1 MEPLAVEI
9 LMYKPLP
16 QITEALEDLEA
27 QRKRTRDPQRRQRL
41 HLLVLLRAGEVQNR
55 QEAATH
61 LAVHRN
67 TIARWLTAYQRGG
80 LAQLLTVEA
89 PGAKPE
95 QRTLSPAVLEILQER
110 LAGEGFSSY
119 GEPGIAGTSAQ
130 YPPSSASCTTTWSF
144 MEPPPGC
151 ISRVPLAKERCIIPF
166 ILIVSA

>member
-1 MEPLAVEI
+1 
-9 LMYKPLP
+9 MYKALP

-119 GEPGIAGTSAQ
+119 GEVQRWLAEAHGVVVPYPTLHKLVRYRLGAKLKRARPVHAKKTAPMPLPFPSGSA
-130 YPPSSASCTTTWSF
+130 ASL
-144 MEPPPGC
+144 M
-151 ISRVPLAKERCIIPF
+151 PL
-166 ILIVSA
+166 